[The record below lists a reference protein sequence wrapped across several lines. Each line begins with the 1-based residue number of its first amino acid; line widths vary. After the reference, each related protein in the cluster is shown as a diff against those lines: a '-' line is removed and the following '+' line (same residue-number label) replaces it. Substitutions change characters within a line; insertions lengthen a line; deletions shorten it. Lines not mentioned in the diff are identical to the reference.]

1 MTAKEKLLRME
12 TYEEYEK
19 GRAELAGLKPDKEV
33 IEHLSKLFG
42 KVSDTKEELY
52 KVPRSEGGTIGDGL
66 AWPMEKNGNK

>member
-1 MTAKEKLLRME
+1 MTPKKKLLRME

-19 GRAELAGLKPDKEV
+19 GRTGLAGLKPDNEV

-52 KVPRSEGGTIGDGL
+52 KIPRSQGGTIGDGL
-66 AWPMEKNGNK
+66 AGEIK